1 MCAARRVAALATTAV
16 ITLAACGGSRAP
28 VVKLDGSPREPDAE
42 GVVRAASINGI
53 TLDGDRRYD
62 VSKKLISFSTYN
74 RKLVPLVRMIGAYV
88 HIGLDGDTVVWIAKV
103 GVVTRDASG
112 HRTAQYQ
119 GDLVAV
125 RGTRLV
131 FRDGTV
137 LTLAKGLKPPAD
149 PLGPT
154 YAVIDADNHNVQ
166 GATFAPKVETTTDE
180 RN

>member
-1 MCAARRVAALATTAV
+1 MCAARRVAAFATTAV
-16 ITLAACGGSRAP
+16 MTLTACGGSSAP
-28 VVKLDGSPREPDAE
+28 VVKLDGSPRTPDAE
-42 GVVRAASINGI
+42 GVVRTASINGI
-53 TLDGDRRYD
+53 TLDGGRRYD

-88 HIGLDGDTVVWIAKV
+88 HVGLDGDTVVWIAKI
-103 GVVTRDASG
+103 GVVTRDATG
-112 HRTAQYQ
+112 HATVQYQ

-125 RGTRLV
+125 RGATLT

-154 YAVIDADNHNVQ
+154 YAVIDADHHNVQ
-166 GATFAPKVETTTDE
+166 GATFAPKTETTRDAG
-180 RN
+180 N